1 MKRIA
6 IVIAALGTIAAG
18 GASARSSPYGPGSYR
33 PGPSRPGPYD
43 TGAFWRGSP
52 DSPYQRIQF
61 LQDRVNHG
69 VADGSLDRREAAR
82 VNGELNGVRGWI
94 HRMHWED
101 EGRLTSGQRAQ
112 VQRRLDGISRQIR
125 WMRHNGW

>member
-6 IVIAALGTIAAG
+6 IAIAVLGTIGAG
-18 GASARSSPYGPGSYR
+18 AASAQSGPYGPGGYR
-33 PGPSRPGPYD
+33 PGSFHPGPYD
-43 TGAFWRGSP
+43 SGAFWRGAP

-69 VADGSLDRREAAR
+69 IADGSLDRREARR
-82 VNGELNGVRGWI
+82 VSGELNGVRDWI

-101 EGRLTSGQRAQ
+101 EGRLTPGQRAQ
-112 VQRRLDGISRQIR
+112 VQGRLDGISRQIH